1 MNDAASPA
9 ESAVAQRDN
18 DLEAR
23 VRAVVAEVLWLS
35 AADIDVTTPLID
47 FGLDSPT
54 AIDLT
59 VQLEKVFDIA
69 IPDDVAAELA
79 TVDQIVAYVR
89 EQLS

>member
-1 MNDAASPA
+1 MNDAVS
-9 ESAVAQRDN
+9 ESVVIQRDN
-18 DLEAR
+18 DIEAR

-35 AADIDVTTPLID
+35 AADIDVTAPLVD